1 MVSLWLTLGKGALL
15 TKKASER
22 DDIIKARRRNGDAMA
37 MVVVAPEKR
46 RKRKVRQVVGSPAA
60 KLLARLA
67 AMSGQESY
75 GT

>member
-37 MVVVAPEKR
+37 MVVVAPAKR
-46 RKRKVRQVVGSPAA
+46 RK
-60 KLLARLA
+60 
-67 AMSGQESY
+67 
-75 GT
+75 